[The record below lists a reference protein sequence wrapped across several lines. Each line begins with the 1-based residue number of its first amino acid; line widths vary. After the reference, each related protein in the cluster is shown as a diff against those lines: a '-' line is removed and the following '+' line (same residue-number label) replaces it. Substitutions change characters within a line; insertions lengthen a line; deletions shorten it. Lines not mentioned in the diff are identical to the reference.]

1 MKIASFIASFLAL
14 SILFL
19 GLITHTSAQDN
30 QNPFLPI
37 EPTVEDPEVVI
48 DLLVL
53 TDETAIQVID
63 LLEQLT
69 DKIILRRQ
77 DLPVTKI
84 NFNSRGPIKKSE
96 AILALESLLS
106 LNGIMLTDMGGRFL
120 KAVPAS
126 NPSTQVPTMIHGSTK
141 YLPSSQQ
148 IYAKL
153 FKLNYLVADQTTTSL
168 IIPFLSPNH
177 NITLYP
183 KSNALLITD
192 ALVNLQRTETIL
204 KENDQPQAIRESVE
218 FIKLEF
224 VQAKDMEGQLRSLI
238 DGSLKS
244 YLQGNTNITIDER
257 TNQLILVTH
266 PANLALIQSV
276 IDNIDIDA
284 APLTAS
290 EVFPLKQAKAEDV
303 VKIIDE
309 IITGQRKSREDDAK
323 TANAKPLPANPNP
336 VPNANANPISPNT
349 NANSNASLQFS
360 EFVGLSADERI
371 NAIVAYG
378 TQQDLK
384 TLETL
389 IEKIDIPLPQVRIE
403 AIITEVRLSEKQATG
418 LTNFLINY
426 KGDGS
431 LDTDAVKEFS
441 FGNYIETTNSQGNE
455 TTQSITN
462 PYLKNTVALAD
473 GKFSFSG
480 ILELAESDSDVK
492 VLSTPS
498 IVVSHNE
505 EGVINVS
512 ESRPIVTGSQTTLN
526 SSNVRS
532 NIEFRD
538 IGIQLEVTP
547 LIGADGSIQM
557 EINQSADSIS
567 GTTSIDGNDQPIIG
581 KREANSTITVNDK
594 QIAILAGLQQNEVS
608 DKGNYFPLI
617 GRLPVLKKILS
628 GTSKSYNR
636 TELIIFIRPTIIR
649 NPNQS
654 ESLTKDILENYEE
667 GKTIEGYLED
677 GTIREIYME
686 GSRLSPKKSSFFDA
700 FRPLDNSED

>member
-1 MKIASFIASFLAL
+1 MKIASFIVSTLAL

-19 GLITHTSAQDN
+19 GVGTHLSAQNDL
-30 QNPFLPI
+30 NPLLPI
-37 EPTVEDPEVVI
+37 EPTVEDPDLVI

-77 DLPVTKI
+77 DLPATKI
-84 NFNSRGPIKKSE
+84 NFNSRGPIKKAE

-126 NPSTQVPTMIHGSTK
+126 NPSTQVPMMIHGSTQ
-141 YLPSSQQ
+141 YMSSSQQ

-168 IIPFLSPNH
+168 ITPLLSPNH
-177 NITLYP
+177 NLTVFP
-183 KSNALLITD
+183 KSNAFLITD
-192 ALVNLQRTETIL
+192 SLVNLQRTETIL

-244 YLQGNTNITIDER
+244 YLQGNTNITVDER

-323 TANAKPLPANPNP
+323 TANSKQAPANPNP
-336 VPNANANPISPNT
+336 LPLSNTSPNANANA
-349 NANSNASLQFS
+349 ANSNASLQFS
-360 EFVGLSADERI
+360 EFVGLSADDRI

-384 TLETL
+384 TLKTL

-403 AIITEVRLSEKQATG
+403 AIITEVGLNETQSTG
-418 LTNFLINY
+418 LKNFGLLFNDLTGPASGIA
-426 KGDGS
+426 GTS
-431 LDTDAVKEFS
+431 LNLSNGGIQTVDASGNSAPILLDRFS
-441 FGNYIETTNSQGNE
+441 IQ
-455 TTQSITN
+455 
-462 PYLKNTVALAD
+462 
-473 GKFSFSG
+473 G
-480 ILELAESDSDVK
+480 ILELAENDSNVK

-512 ESRPIVTGSQTTLN
+512 ESRPIVTGSTSSIN
-526 SSNVRS
+526 SSGQSTSLRDTV
-532 NIEFRD
+532 EYRD
-538 IGIQLEVTP
+538 IGIELKVTP
-547 LIGADGSIQM
+547 LIGADGSVQM
-557 EINQSADSIS
+557 EIQQSANQLSS
-567 GTTSIDGNDQPIIG
+567 SSVEVNSNPQPIIG
-581 KREANSTITVNDK
+581 KREANSTITVQDGK
-594 QIAILAGLQQNEVS
+594 IAVLAGLQQNKADNSKSV
-608 DKGNYFPLI
+608 FPLI
-617 GRLPVLKKILS
+617 GRLPGLKHLFSNTNKE
-628 GTSKSYNR
+628 YNR
-636 TELIIFIRPTIIR
+636 TELIIFIRPTIIL
-649 NPNQS
+649 NQQQS
-654 ESLTKDILENYEE
+654 TDLTQDIIENYEE
-667 GKTIEGYLED
+667 GDTIEGYLED
-677 GTIREIYME
+677 GTIREIYMK
-686 GSRLSPKKSSFFDA
+686 GSRLSPKKKEPKS
-700 FRPLDNSED
+700 NKQ

>member
-1 MKIASFIASFLAL
+1 MKIASFIASSLAL
-14 SILFL
+14 SILFFGVL
-19 GLITHTSAQDN
+19 TTASAQN
-30 QNPFLPI
+30 NLNPLLPI
-37 EPTVEDPEVVI
+37 EPTVEDPDMVI

-84 NFNSRGPIKKSE
+84 NFNSRGPIKKAE

-126 NPSTQVPTMIHGSTK
+126 NPSSQVPMMIHGSTL
-141 YLPSSQQ
+141 YEPASQQ

-168 IIPFLSPNH
+168 ITPFLSPNH
-177 NITLYP
+177 NLTIYP
-183 KSNALLITD
+183 KSNAFLITD
-192 ALVNLQRTETIL
+192 ALVNLQRTESIL

-244 YLQGNTNITIDER
+244 YLQGNTNITVDER

-276 IDNIDIDA
+276 IENIDIDA

-290 EVFPLKQAKAEDV
+290 EVFPLKQAKAEEV
-303 VKIIDE
+303 VKTIDE

-323 TANAKPLPANPNP
+323 TANTKAPQANPNTP
-336 VPNANANPISPNT
+336 PNPISTTASSPDT

-360 EFVGLSADERI
+360 EYVGLSADERI

-403 AIITEVRLSEKQATG
+403 AIITEVRLKEDQATG
-418 LTNFLINY
+418 LDQFSVIFNSNTSDPKWIEGGTLKFTDGGIGTTSSQILDLNENIVDSFATYYSGNF
-426 KGDGS
+426 G
-431 LDTDAVKEFS
+431 F
-441 FGNYIETTNSQGNE
+441 Q
-455 TTQSITN
+455 
-462 PYLKNTVALAD
+462 
-473 GKFSFSG
+473 G

-526 SSNVRS
+526 STNVRS

-547 LIGADGSIQM
+547 LIGADGSVQM
-557 EINQSADSIS
+557 EITQSADRIS
-567 GTTSIDGNDQPIIG
+567 GTTEIDGNQQPIIG
-581 KREANSTITVNDK
+581 KREANSTITVADR
-594 QIAILAGLQQNEVS
+594 QIAVLAGLQQNEIS
-608 DKGNYFPLI
+608 DTSSFFPLI

-649 NPNQS
+649 DPGQS
-654 ESLTKDILENYEE
+654 RDLTKDIIDNYEE
-667 GKTIEGYLED
+667 GETIEGYLED

-686 GSRLSPKKSSFFDA
+686 GSRLSPKKKD
-700 FRPLDNSED
+700 P

>member
-1 MKIASFIASFLAL
+1 MKIASFIASILAL
-14 SILFL
+14 NLLLL
-19 GLITHTSAQDN
+19 GVITHASAQGN
-30 QNPFLPI
+30 PNPFLPL
-37 EPTVEDPEVVI
+37 EPTVEDPDVVI

-53 TDETAIQVID
+53 TDETAIQVIE

-126 NPSTQVPTMIHGSTK
+126 NPSTQVPTMIHGSTQ

-153 FKLNYLVADQTTTSL
+153 FKLNYLVADQSTTNLITSS
-168 IIPFLSPNH
+168 LSPNH
-177 NITLYP
+177 NLTIYP

-192 ALVNLQRTETIL
+192 ALVNLQRIESLL

-224 VQAKDMEGQLRSLI
+224 VQAKDMESQLRSLI

-244 YLQGNTNITIDER
+244 YLQGNTNITVDER

-284 APLTAS
+284 APLTSS

-309 IITGQRKSREDDAK
+309 IISGQRKSREDDAR
-323 TANAKPLPANPNP
+323 TANAKPNQLSPAPSPTPNTNSP
-336 VPNANANPISPNT
+336 IVPNAK
-349 NANSNASLQFS
+349 ANSNASLQFS

-389 IEKIDIPLPQVRIE
+389 IEKIDIPLSQVRIE
-403 AIITEVRLSEKQATG
+403 AIITEVGLNESQSTG
-418 LTNFLINY
+418 LKNFGLLFNDITGPTGIAGTSLNLSN
-426 KGDGS
+426 DGIQTVDS
-431 LDTDAVKEFS
+431 SGNSSSIVIDNFS
-441 FGNYIETTNSQGNE
+441 IQ
-455 TTQSITN
+455 
-462 PYLKNTVALAD
+462 
-473 GKFSFSG
+473 G
-480 ILELAESDSDVK
+480 ILELAENDSNVK

-512 ESRPIVTGSQTTLN
+512 ESRPIVTGTTSSVSSTGN
-526 SSNVRS
+526 STNLRDTV
-532 NIEFRD
+532 EYRD
-538 IGIQLEVTP
+538 IGIELIVTP
-547 LIGADGSIQM
+547 LIGADGSVQM
-557 EINQSADSIS
+557 EIKQSANQLSS
-567 GTTSIDGNDQPIIG
+567 SSVEVNNNPQPIIG
-581 KREANSTITVNDK
+581 KREANSTITVQDGK
-594 QIAILAGLQQNEVS
+594 IAVLAGLQQNKTNNSKAV
-608 DKGNYFPLI
+608 FPLI
-617 GRLPVLKKILS
+617 GRLPVLKHLFSNSNKE
-628 GTSKSYNR
+628 YNR

-654 ESLTKDILENYEE
+654 QDLTNDIIENYEE
-667 GKTIEGYLED
+667 GETIEGYLED

-686 GSRLSPKKSSFFDA
+686 GSRLSPKKKN
-700 FRPLDNSED
+700 L

>member
-1 MKIASFIASFLAL
+1 MKIATFIVSSLAL
-14 SILFL
+14 SILLLFL
-19 GLITHTSAQDN
+19 GVGTQLSAQSN
-30 QNPFLPI
+30 LNPLLPI
-37 EPTVEDPEVVI
+37 EPTVEDPDVVI

-69 DKIILRRQ
+69 NKIILRRQ
-77 DLPVTKI
+77 DLPATKI
-84 NFNSRGPIKKSE
+84 NFNSRGPIKKAE

-126 NPSTQVPTMIHGSTK
+126 NPSTQVPMMILGSTQ
-141 YLPSSQQ
+141 YMPSSQQ

-153 FKLNYLVADQTTTSL
+153 FKLNYLVADQTTTARISPL
-168 IIPFLSPNH
+168 LSPNH
-177 NITLYP
+177 NLTIFP

-192 ALVNLQRTETIL
+192 SLVNLQRTESIL

-244 YLQGNTNITIDER
+244 YLQGNTNITVDER

-290 EVFPLKQAKAEDV
+290 EVFPLKQANAVDV

-323 TANAKPLPANPNP
+323 TANSKQTPANPSSSP
-336 VPNANANPISPNT
+336 LPNTSLNANT

-403 AIITEVRLSEKQATG
+403 AIITEVRLKEDQATG
-418 LTNFLINY
+418 LNNFTVNY
-426 KGDGS
+426 DGGGI
-431 LDTDAVKEFS
+431 TDEITKLEFS
-441 FGNYIETTNSQGNE
+441 NTNDDGDILNPFLSTTNAIVS
-455 TTQSITN
+455 
-462 PYLKNTVALAD
+462 
-473 GKFSFSG
+473 GKFSFKG
-480 ILELAESDSDVK
+480 VLELAESDSDVK

-547 LIGADGSIQM
+547 LIGADGSVQM
-557 EINQSADSIS
+557 EINQSADRIS
-567 GTTSIDGNDQPIIG
+567 GSTQIDGNDQPIIG
-581 KREANSTITVNDK
+581 KREANSTITVADG
-594 QIAILAGLQQNEVS
+594 QIAILAGLQQNEIS
-608 DKGNYFPLI
+608 DTGNYFPLI
-617 GRLPVLKKILS
+617 GRLPILKKILS
-628 GTSKSYNR
+628 GNSKSFNR

-649 NPNQS
+649 NPKQS
-654 ESLTKDILENYEE
+654 KGLTQNILDNYEE
-667 GKTIEGYLED
+667 GETIESYLEG
-677 GTIREIYME
+677 GTIREIYMK
-686 GSRLSPKKSSFFDA
+686 GSRLSPKKKEPKSTK
-700 FRPLDNSED
+700 P

>member
-1 MKIASFIASFLAL
+1 MKIASFIASSFAL
-14 SILFL
+14 SILFFAVL
-19 GLITHTSAQDN
+19 TTASAQN
-30 QNPFLPI
+30 NLNPLLPI
-37 EPTVEDPEVVI
+37 EPTVEDPDMVI

-84 NFNSRGPIKKSE
+84 NFNSRGPIKKAE

-126 NPSTQVPTMIHGSTK
+126 NPSSQVPMMIHGSTL
-141 YLPSSQQ
+141 YEPASQQ

-168 IIPFLSPNH
+168 ITPFLSPNH
-177 NITLYP
+177 NLTIYP
-183 KSNALLITD
+183 KSNAFLITD
-192 ALVNLQRTETIL
+192 ALVNLQRTESIL

-244 YLQGNTNITIDER
+244 YLQGNTNITVDER

-276 IDNIDIDA
+276 IENIDIDA

-323 TANAKPLPANPNP
+323 TANTKAPQPNPNAP
-336 VPNANANPISPNT
+336 PNPISAAATSPNAS
-349 NANSNASLQFS
+349 ANSNASLQFS
-360 EFVGLSADERI
+360 EYVGLSADERI

-403 AIITEVRLSEKQATG
+403 AIITEVGLNESQTTG
-418 LTNFLINY
+418 LKNFGLIFNDINGPTVGIAGTSLNLT
-426 KGDGS
+426 KDG
-431 LDTDAVKEFS
+431 
-441 FGNYIETTNSQGNE
+441 IETVDAGGLSS
-455 TTQSITN
+455 SILLDN
-462 PYLKNTVALAD
+462 
-473 GKFSFSG
+473 FSIKG
-480 ILELAESDSDVK
+480 ILEIAESDSNVK

-512 ESRPIVTGSQTTLN
+512 ESRPIVTGST
-526 SSNVRS
+526 SSISSSGISTSLRDTV
-532 NIEFRD
+532 EYRD
-538 IGIQLEVTP
+538 IGIELNVTP
-547 LIGADGSIQM
+547 LIGADGSVQM
-557 EINQSADSIS
+557 DIEQSANQLSS
-567 GTTSIDGNDQPIIG
+567 SSVVVNSNPQPIIG
-581 KREANSTITVNDK
+581 KREANSTITVQDGK
-594 QIAILAGLQQNEVS
+594 IAVLAGLQQN
-608 DKGNYFPLI
+608 KANNTKTFFPLI
-617 GRLPVLKKILS
+617 GRIPVLKNLLS
-628 GTSKSYNR
+628 NTDKEYNR

-649 NPNQS
+649 NQQQS
-654 ESLTKDILENYEE
+654 RDLTKDILDNYEE
-667 GKTIEGYLED
+667 GETIEDYLED
-677 GTIREIYME
+677 GTIREIYMK
-686 GSRLSPKKSSFFDA
+686 GSRLSPKKKD
-700 FRPLDNSED
+700 P

>member
-1 MKIASFIASFLAL
+1 MKIASFIASILAL
-14 SILFL
+14 NLLLL
-19 GLITHTSAQDN
+19 GVITHASAQG
-30 QNPFLPI
+30 NPNPSLPL
-37 EPTVEDPEVVI
+37 EPTVEDPDVVI

-53 TDETAIQVID
+53 TDETAIQVIE

-126 NPSTQVPTMIHGSTK
+126 NPSTQVPTMIHGSTQ

-153 FKLNYLVADQTTTSL
+153 FKLNYLVADQSTTNLITSS
-168 IIPFLSPNH
+168 LSPNH
-177 NITLYP
+177 NLTIYP

-192 ALVNLQRTETIL
+192 ALVNLQRIESLL

-224 VQAKDMEGQLRSLI
+224 VQAKDMESQLRSLI

-244 YLQGNTNITIDER
+244 YLQGNTNITVDER

-266 PANLALIQSV
+266 PANLALIKSV

-309 IITGQRKSREDDAK
+309 IISGQRKSREDDAR
-323 TANAKPLPANPNP
+323 TANAKPNQLSPAPSPTPNTNSP
-336 VPNANANPISPNT
+336 IVPNAK
-349 NANSNASLQFS
+349 ANSNASLQFS

-389 IEKIDIPLPQVRIE
+389 IEKIDIPLSQVRIE
-403 AIITEVRLSEKQATG
+403 AIITEVGLNESQSTG
-418 LTNFLINY
+418 LKNFGLLFNDITGPTGIAGTSLNLSN
-426 KGDGS
+426 DGIQTVDS
-431 LDTDAVKEFS
+431 SGNSSSIVIDNFS
-441 FGNYIETTNSQGNE
+441 IQ
-455 TTQSITN
+455 
-462 PYLKNTVALAD
+462 
-473 GKFSFSG
+473 G
-480 ILELAESDSDVK
+480 ILELAENDSNVK

-512 ESRPIVTGSQTTLN
+512 ESRPIVTGTTSSVSSTGN
-526 SSNVRS
+526 STNLRDTV
-532 NIEFRD
+532 EYRD
-538 IGIQLEVTP
+538 IGIELIVTP
-547 LIGADGSIQM
+547 LIGADGSVQM
-557 EINQSADSIS
+557 EIKQSANQLSS
-567 GTTSIDGNDQPIIG
+567 SSVEVNNNPQPIIG
-581 KREANSTITVNDK
+581 KREANSTITVQDGK
-594 QIAILAGLQQNEVS
+594 IAVLAGLQQNKTNNSKAV
-608 DKGNYFPLI
+608 FPLI
-617 GRLPVLKKILS
+617 GRLPVLKHLFSNSNKE
-628 GTSKSYNR
+628 YNR

-654 ESLTKDILENYEE
+654 QDLTNDIIENYEE
-667 GKTIEGYLED
+667 GETIEGYLED

-686 GSRLSPKKSSFFDA
+686 GSRLSPKKKN
-700 FRPLDNSED
+700 L

>member
-1 MKIASFIASFLAL
+1 MKIVSFIASILTL
-14 SILFL
+14 SILL
-19 GLITHTSAQDN
+19 GVSTHLSAQSN
-30 QNPFLPI
+30 VNPILPV
-37 EPTVEDPEVVI
+37 EPTVEDPDVII

-69 DKIILRRQ
+69 GKIILRRQ
-77 DLPVTKI
+77 DLPATKI
-84 NFNSRGPIKKSE
+84 NFNSRGPIIKAD

-126 NPSTQVPTMIHGSTK
+126 NPSTQVPMMIIGSTK
-141 YLPSSQQ
+141 SLPSSQQ

-168 IIPFLSPNH
+168 ISPLLSPNH
-177 NITLYP
+177 NLTIFP

-192 ALVNLQRTETIL
+192 ALINLQRAESIIA
-204 KENDQPQAIRESVE
+204 ENDQPQAIRESVE

-224 VQAKDMEGQLRSLI
+224 VQAKDMEGQLRTLI
-238 DGSLKS
+238 EGSLKS
-244 YLQGNTNITIDER
+244 YLQGNTNITVDER

-303 VKIIDE
+303 VEIIDE

-323 TANAKPLPANPNP
+323 TANARKPQQTPLP
-336 VPNANANPISPNT
+336 SPTGNQ
-349 NANSNASLQFS
+349 ANSANTKTNSSASLQFS
-360 EFVGLSADERI
+360 EYVGLSSDDRI

-389 IEKIDIPLPQVRIE
+389 ILKIDIPLPQVRIE
-403 AIITEVRLSEKQATG
+403 AIITEVGLNETQSTG
-418 LTNFLINY
+418 LSNFNSIFND
-426 KGDGS
+426 KD
-431 LDTDAVKEFS
+431 
-441 FGNYIETTNSQGNE
+441 SQGASGTVLNLSNAGIGTLE
-455 TTQSITN
+455 NTPIVSGNFSIQ
-462 PYLKNTVALAD
+462 
-473 GKFSFSG
+473 G
-480 ILELAESDSDVK
+480 ILQIAESDSDVK
-492 VLSTPS
+492 ILSTPS

-512 ESRPIVTGSQTTLN
+512 ESRPIVTGSTSSIN
-526 SSNVRS
+526 SGGISTSLRDTV
-532 NIEFRD
+532 EYRD
-538 IGIQLEVTP
+538 IGIQLQVTP
-547 LIGADGSIQM
+547 LIGADGSVQM
-557 EINQSADSIS
+557 EIKQSADQLSS
-567 GTTSIDGNDQPIIG
+567 KSVNVNNNSQPIIG
-581 KREANSTITVNDK
+581 KREVNSTITVADG
-594 QIAILAGLQQNEVS
+594 QIAILAGLQQNES
-608 DKGNYFPLI
+608 SEDRSYFPII
-617 GRLPVLKKILS
+617 GRLPILNRILS
-628 GTSKSYNR
+628 GKTKDYDR
-636 TELIIFIRPTIIR
+636 TELIIFIRPTVVR
-649 NPNQS
+649 NPQQS
-654 ESLTKDILENYEE
+654 KELTQDILNHYEE
-667 GKTIEGYLED
+667 GETIENYLED

-686 GSRLSPKKSSFFDA
+686 GSQLSPKKKEPKSVT
-700 FRPLDNSED
+700 E

>member
-1 MKIASFIASFLAL
+1 MKIASFIASILAL
-14 SILFL
+14 NLLLL
-19 GLITHTSAQDN
+19 GVITHASAQG
-30 QNPFLPI
+30 NPNPSLPL
-37 EPTVEDPEVVI
+37 EPTVEDPDVVI

-53 TDETAIQVID
+53 TDETAIQVIE

-126 NPSTQVPTMIHGSTK
+126 NPSTQVPTMIHGSTQ

-153 FKLNYLVADQTTTSL
+153 FKLNYLVADQSTTNLITSS
-168 IIPFLSPNH
+168 LSPNH
-177 NITLYP
+177 NLTIYP

-192 ALVNLQRTETIL
+192 ALVNLQRIESLL

-224 VQAKDMEGQLRSLI
+224 VQAKDMESQLRSLI

-244 YLQGNTNITIDER
+244 YLQGNTNITVDER

-284 APLTAS
+284 APLTSS

-309 IITGQRKSREDDAK
+309 IISGQRKSREDDAR
-323 TANAKPLPANPNP
+323 TANAKPNQLSPAPSPTPNTNSP
-336 VPNANANPISPNT
+336 IVPNAK
-349 NANSNASLQFS
+349 ANSNASLQFS

-389 IEKIDIPLPQVRIE
+389 IEKIDIPLSQVRIE
-403 AIITEVRLSEKQATG
+403 AIITEVGLNESQSTG
-418 LTNFLINY
+418 LKNFGLLFNDITGPTGIAGTSLNLSN
-426 KGDGS
+426 DGIQTVDS
-431 LDTDAVKEFS
+431 SGNSSSIVIDNFS
-441 FGNYIETTNSQGNE
+441 IQ
-455 TTQSITN
+455 
-462 PYLKNTVALAD
+462 
-473 GKFSFSG
+473 G
-480 ILELAESDSDVK
+480 ILELAENDSNVK

-512 ESRPIVTGSQTTLN
+512 ESRPIVTGTTSSVSSTGN
-526 SSNVRS
+526 STNLRDTV
-532 NIEFRD
+532 EYRD
-538 IGIQLEVTP
+538 IGIELIVTP
-547 LIGADGSIQM
+547 LIGADGSVQM
-557 EINQSADSIS
+557 EIKQSANQLSS
-567 GTTSIDGNDQPIIG
+567 SSVEVNNNPQPIIG
-581 KREANSTITVNDK
+581 KREANSTITVQDGK
-594 QIAILAGLQQNEVS
+594 IAVLAGLQQNKTNNSKAV
-608 DKGNYFPLI
+608 FPLI
-617 GRLPVLKKILS
+617 GRLPVLKHLFSNSNKE
-628 GTSKSYNR
+628 YNR

-654 ESLTKDILENYEE
+654 QDLTNDIIENYEE
-667 GKTIEGYLED
+667 GETIEGYLED

-686 GSRLSPKKSSFFDA
+686 GSRLSPKKKN
-700 FRPLDNSED
+700 L

>member
-1 MKIASFIASFLAL
+1 MKIASFIASSFAL
-14 SILFL
+14 SILFFAVL
-19 GLITHTSAQDN
+19 TTASAQN
-30 QNPFLPI
+30 NLNPLLPI
-37 EPTVEDPEVVI
+37 EPTVEDPDMVI

-84 NFNSRGPIKKSE
+84 NFNSRGPIKKAE

-126 NPSTQVPTMIHGSTK
+126 NPSSQVPMMIHGSTL
-141 YLPSSQQ
+141 YEPASQQ

-168 IIPFLSPNH
+168 ITPFLSPNH
-177 NITLYP
+177 NLTIYP

-192 ALVNLQRTETIL
+192 ALVNLQRTESIL

-244 YLQGNTNITIDER
+244 YLQGNTNITVDER

-276 IDNIDIDA
+276 IENIDIDA

-323 TANAKPLPANPNP
+323 TANTKAPQPNPNAP
-336 VPNANANPISPNT
+336 PNPISAAATSPNAS
-349 NANSNASLQFS
+349 ANSNASLQFS
-360 EFVGLSADERI
+360 EYVGLSADERI

-403 AIITEVRLSEKQATG
+403 AIITEVRLKEDQATG
-418 LTNFLINY
+418 LTNFLVNY

-441 FGNYIETTNSQGNE
+441 FGNYTETTNTQTNA
-455 TTQSITN
+455 TTRSIIN
-462 PYLKNTVALAD
+462 PFLSNSVALAD

-480 ILELAESDSDVK
+480 VLELAESDSDVK

-547 LIGADGSIQM
+547 LIGADGSVQM

-567 GTTSIDGNDQPIIG
+567 GTTTIDGNDQPIIG
-581 KREANSTITVNDK
+581 KREANSTITVNDR
-594 QIAILAGLQQNEVS
+594 QIAILAGLQQNEIS
-608 DKGNYFPLI
+608 DTGNYFPLI

-649 NPNQS
+649 DPGQS
-654 ESLTKDILENYEE
+654 RDLTKDILDNYEE
-667 GKTIEGYLED
+667 GETIEGYLED
-677 GTIREIYME
+677 GTIRGIYME
-686 GSRLSPKKSSFFDA
+686 GSRLSPKKKD
-700 FRPLDNSED
+700 P

>member
-1 MKIASFIASFLAL
+1 MKIASFIASSLAL

-19 GLITHTSAQDN
+19 GVISHASAQN
-30 QNPFLPI
+30 NLPPILPI
-37 EPTVEDPEVVI
+37 EPTVEDPDSVI

-63 LLEQLT
+63 LLEQLS

-126 NPSTQVPTMIHGSTK
+126 NPSTQVPKMIHGSTQN
-141 YLPSSQQ
+141 LPSSQQ

-153 FKLNYLVADQTTTSL
+153 FKLNYLVADQTTTNL
-168 IIPFLSPNH
+168 ITPFLSPNH
-177 NITLYP
+177 NLTIYP

-218 FIKLEF
+218 FVKLEF
-224 VQAKDMEGQLRSLI
+224 VQAKDMESQLRSLI

-244 YLQGNTNITIDER
+244 YLQGNTNITTDER
-257 TNQLILVTH
+257 TNQIILVTH

-323 TANAKPLPANPNP
+323 TANAKPSQTNPNP
-336 VPNANANPISPNT
+336 TPIPNSTSPSSPNAS
-349 NANSNASLQFS
+349 ANSNASLQFS

-384 TLETL
+384 TLEIL

-403 AIITEVRLSEKQATG
+403 AIITEVRLTEDQSTG
-418 LTNFLINY
+418 LKNFKLLFNDVT
-426 KGDGS
+426 GPAPTTGTAGTS
-431 LDTDAVKEFS
+431 LNLSNEGIQTVDASGTISSIIIDNFS
-441 FGNYIETTNSQGNE
+441 IQ
-455 TTQSITN
+455 
-462 PYLKNTVALAD
+462 
-473 GKFSFSG
+473 G
-480 ILELAESDSDVK
+480 ILEIAESDSNVK

-505 EGVINVS
+505 EGIINVS
-512 ESRPIVTGSQTTLN
+512 DSIPIVTGSSSTITNTSTLT
-526 SSNVRS
+526 NVRS
-532 NIEFRD
+532 SIEYRD
-538 IGIQLEVTP
+538 IGITLEVTP
-547 LIGADGSIQM
+547 LIGADGSVQM
-557 EINQSADSIS
+557 EINQTANQLSSKKSKIDSNELS
-567 GTTSIDGNDQPIIG
+567 IIG
-581 KREANSTITVNDK
+581 KREANSTITVADG
-594 QIAILAGLQQNEVS
+594 QVAVLAGLQQNS
-608 DKGNYFPLI
+608 INDTQSFFPLI
-617 GRLPVLKKILS
+617 GRMPVLKNILS
-628 GTSKSYNR
+628 NKTKNYIR
-636 TELIIFIRPTIIR
+636 TELILFIRPTVIR

-654 ESLTKDILENYEE
+654 QDLTKDIIENYEE
-667 GKTIEGYLED
+667 GETIEGYLED
-677 GTIREIYME
+677 GTIREIYMK
-686 GSRLSPKKSSFFDA
+686 GSRLSPKKKE
-700 FRPLDNSED
+700 P

>member
-1 MKIASFIASFLAL
+1 MKIASFIASILAL
-14 SILFL
+14 NLLLL
-19 GLITHTSAQDN
+19 GVITHASAQGN
-30 QNPFLPI
+30 PNPFLPI
-37 EPTVEDPEVVI
+37 EPTVEDPDVVI

-53 TDETAIQVID
+53 TDETAIQVIE

-126 NPSTQVPTMIHGSTK
+126 NPSSQVPTMIHGSTQ

-153 FKLNYLVADQTTTSL
+153 FKLNYLVADQSTTNLITSS
-168 IIPFLSPNH
+168 LSPNH
-177 NITLYP
+177 NLTIYP

-192 ALVNLQRTETIL
+192 ALVNLQRIESLL
-204 KENDQPQAIRESVE
+204 KENDQPQVIRESVE

-224 VQAKDMEGQLRSLI
+224 VQAKDMESQLRSLI

-244 YLQGNTNITIDER
+244 YLQGNTNITVDER

-309 IITGQRKSREDDAK
+309 IITGQRKSREDDAR
-323 TANAKPLPANPNP
+323 TANAKPNQPSPAPSPTPNP
-336 VPNANANPISPNT
+336 VSPIAPNA

-403 AIITEVRLSEKQATG
+403 AIITEVRLSEDQATG
-418 LTNFLINY
+418 LSNFIINY
-426 KGDGS
+426 DGS
-431 LDTDAVKEFS
+431 GFEDSSKKLKLSNLDDDENKINPFI
-441 FGNYIETTNSQGNE
+441 GTTTAIVS
-455 TTQSITN
+455 
-462 PYLKNTVALAD
+462 
-473 GKFSFSG
+473 GKFSFEG

-505 EGVINVS
+505 EGTINVS

-547 LIGADGSIQM
+547 LIGADGSVQM

-567 GTTSIDGNDQPIIG
+567 GKTTIDGNEQPIIG
-581 KREANSTITVNDK
+581 KREANSTITVSDK
-594 QIAILAGLQQNEVS
+594 EVAILAGLQQNEIS
-608 DKGNYFPLI
+608 DSGSYFPLI
-617 GRLPVLKKILS
+617 GRLPLLKNILS
-628 GTSKSYNR
+628 GTTKSYNR
-636 TELIIFIRPTIIR
+636 TELVIFIRPTIIR

-654 ESLTKDILENYEE
+654 QDLTNDIIENYEE
-667 GKTIEGYLED
+667 GETIEGYLED
-677 GTIREIYME
+677 GTIREIYMK
-686 GSRLSPKKSSFFDA
+686 GSRLSPKKKESLI
-700 FRPLDNSED
+700 P

>member
-1 MKIASFIASFLAL
+1 MKIASFIASILAL
-14 SILFL
+14 NLLLL
-19 GLITHTSAQDN
+19 GVITHASAQG
-30 QNPFLPI
+30 NPNPSLPL
-37 EPTVEDPEVVI
+37 EPTVEDPDVVI

-53 TDETAIQVID
+53 TDETAIQVIE

-126 NPSTQVPTMIHGSTK
+126 NPSTQVPTMIHGSTQ

-153 FKLNYLVADQTTTSL
+153 FKLNYLVADQSTTNLITSS
-168 IIPFLSPNH
+168 LSPNH
-177 NITLYP
+177 NLTIYP

-192 ALVNLQRTETIL
+192 ALVNLQRIESLL

-224 VQAKDMEGQLRSLI
+224 VQAKDMESQLRSLI

-244 YLQGNTNITIDER
+244 YLQGNTNITVDER

-284 APLTAS
+284 APLTSS

-309 IITGQRKSREDDAK
+309 IISGQRKSREDDAR
-323 TANAKPLPANPNP
+323 TANAKPNQLSPAPSPTPNTNSP
-336 VPNANANPISPNT
+336 IVPNAK
-349 NANSNASLQFS
+349 ANSNASLQFS

-389 IEKIDIPLPQVRIE
+389 IEKIDIPLSQVRIE
-403 AIITEVRLSEKQATG
+403 AIITEVGLNESQSTG
-418 LTNFLINY
+418 LKNFGLLFNDITGPTGIAGTSLNLSN
-426 KGDGS
+426 DGIQTVDS
-431 LDTDAVKEFS
+431 SGNSSSIVIDNFS
-441 FGNYIETTNSQGNE
+441 IQ
-455 TTQSITN
+455 
-462 PYLKNTVALAD
+462 
-473 GKFSFSG
+473 G
-480 ILELAESDSDVK
+480 ILELAENDSNVK

-512 ESRPIVTGSQTTLN
+512 ESRPIVTGTTSSVSSTGN
-526 SSNVRS
+526 STNLRDTV
-532 NIEFRD
+532 EYRD
-538 IGIQLEVTP
+538 IGIELIVTP
-547 LIGADGSIQM
+547 LIGADGSVQM
-557 EINQSADSIS
+557 EIKQSANQLSS
-567 GTTSIDGNDQPIIG
+567 SSVEVNNNPQPIIG
-581 KREANSTITVNDK
+581 KREANSTITVQDGK
-594 QIAILAGLQQNEVS
+594 IAVLAGLQQNKTNNSKAV
-608 DKGNYFPLI
+608 FPLI
-617 GRLPVLKKILS
+617 GRLPVLKHLFSNSNKE
-628 GTSKSYNR
+628 YNR

-654 ESLTKDILENYEE
+654 QDLTNDIIENYEE
-667 GKTIEGYLED
+667 GETIEGYLED

-686 GSRLSPKKSSFFDA
+686 GSRLSPKKKN
-700 FRPLDNSED
+700 P

>member
-30 QNPFLPI
+30 QNSILPI

-218 FIKLEF
+218 FIKLKF

-323 TANAKPLPANPNP
+323 TAKAKPSPANPNP
-336 VPNANANPISPNT
+336 APNAKANPISPNT

-403 AIITEVRLSEKQATG
+403 AIITEVRLKEDQATG
-418 LTNFLINY
+418 LDQFSVIFNSNHTDPNWVNGGTLKLSDGGIGTTSTRVLDLKGENVIDSFTAYYSGNF
-426 KGDGS
+426 G
-431 LDTDAVKEFS
+431 F
-441 FGNYIETTNSQGNE
+441 Q
-455 TTQSITN
+455 
-462 PYLKNTVALAD
+462 
-473 GKFSFSG
+473 G
-480 ILELAESDSDVK
+480 ILDLAESDSDVK

-526 SSNVRS
+526 STNVRS

-547 LIGADGSIQM
+547 LIGADGSVQM
-557 EINQSADSIS
+557 EINQSADRIS
-567 GTTSIDGNDQPIIG
+567 GSTEIDGNDQPIIG
-581 KREANSTITVNDK
+581 KREANSTITVSDGN
-594 QIAILAGLQQNEVS
+594 IAVLAGLQQNEIS
-608 DKGNYFPLI
+608 DSSSYFPFI

-654 ESLTKDILENYEE
+654 ESLTRDILENYEE
-667 GKTIEGYLED
+667 GNTIEGYLED
-677 GTIREIYME
+677 GTIREIYMK
-686 GSRLSPKKSSFFDA
+686 GSRLSPKKKE
-700 FRPLDNSED
+700 P

>member
-1 MKIASFIASFLAL
+1 
-14 SILFL
+14 
-19 GLITHTSAQDN
+19 
-30 QNPFLPI
+30 
-37 EPTVEDPEVVI
+37 
-48 DLLVL
+48 
-53 TDETAIQVID
+53 
-63 LLEQLT
+63 
-69 DKIILRRQ
+69 
-77 DLPVTKI
+77 
-84 NFNSRGPIKKSE
+84 
-96 AILALESLLS
+96 
-106 LNGIMLTDMGGRFL
+106 
-120 KAVPAS
+120 
-126 NPSTQVPTMIHGSTK
+126 MIHGSTL
-141 YLPSSQQ
+141 YEPASQQ

-168 IIPFLSPNH
+168 ITPFLSPNH
-177 NITLYP
+177 NLTIYP
-183 KSNALLITD
+183 KSNAFLITD
-192 ALVNLQRTETIL
+192 ALVNLQRTESIL

-244 YLQGNTNITIDER
+244 YLQGNTNITVDER

-276 IDNIDIDA
+276 IENIDIDA

-290 EVFPLKQAKAEDV
+290 EVFPLKQAKAEEV
-303 VKIIDE
+303 VKTIDE

-323 TANAKPLPANPNP
+323 TANTKAPQANPNTP
-336 VPNANANPISPNT
+336 PNPISATASSPNT

-360 EFVGLSADERI
+360 EYVGLSADERI

-403 AIITEVRLSEKQATG
+403 AIITEVRLKEDQATG
-418 LTNFLINY
+418 LDQFSVIFNSNTSDPKWIEGGTLKFTDGGIGTTSSQILDLNENIVDSFATYYSGNF
-426 KGDGS
+426 G
-431 LDTDAVKEFS
+431 F
-441 FGNYIETTNSQGNE
+441 Q
-455 TTQSITN
+455 
-462 PYLKNTVALAD
+462 
-473 GKFSFSG
+473 G

-526 SSNVRS
+526 STNVRS

-547 LIGADGSIQM
+547 LIGADGSVQM
-557 EINQSADSIS
+557 EITQSADRIS
-567 GTTSIDGNDQPIIG
+567 GTTEIDGNQQPIIG
-581 KREANSTITVNDK
+581 KREANSTITVADR
-594 QIAILAGLQQNEVS
+594 QIAVLAGLQQNEIS
-608 DKGNYFPLI
+608 DTSSFFPLI

-649 NPNQS
+649 DPGQS
-654 ESLTKDILENYEE
+654 RDLTKDIIDNYEE
-667 GKTIEGYLED
+667 GETIEGYLED

-686 GSRLSPKKSSFFDA
+686 GSRLSPKKKD
-700 FRPLDNSED
+700 P

>member
-1 MKIASFIASFLAL
+1 MKIASFIASSFAL
-14 SILFL
+14 SILFFAVL
-19 GLITHTSAQDN
+19 TTASAQN
-30 QNPFLPI
+30 NLNPLLPI
-37 EPTVEDPEVVI
+37 EPTVEDPDMVI

-84 NFNSRGPIKKSE
+84 NFNSRGPIKKAE

-126 NPSTQVPTMIHGSTK
+126 NPSSQVPMMIHGSTL
-141 YLPSSQQ
+141 YEPASQQ

-168 IIPFLSPNH
+168 ITPFLSPNH
-177 NITLYP
+177 NLTIYP

-192 ALVNLQRTETIL
+192 ALVNLQRTESIL

-244 YLQGNTNITIDER
+244 YLQGNTNITVDER

-276 IDNIDIDA
+276 IENIDIDA

-323 TANAKPLPANPNP
+323 TANTKAPQPNPNAP
-336 VPNANANPISPNT
+336 PNPISAAATSPNAS
-349 NANSNASLQFS
+349 ANSNASLQFS
-360 EFVGLSADERI
+360 EYVGLSADERI

-403 AIITEVRLSEKQATG
+403 AIITEVRLKEDQATG
-418 LTNFLINY
+418 LDQFSVIFNSNTSDPKWIEGGTLKFTDGGIGTTSSQILDLNENIVDSFATYYSGNF
-426 KGDGS
+426 G
-431 LDTDAVKEFS
+431 F
-441 FGNYIETTNSQGNE
+441 Q
-455 TTQSITN
+455 
-462 PYLKNTVALAD
+462 
-473 GKFSFSG
+473 G

-526 SSNVRS
+526 STNVRS

-547 LIGADGSIQM
+547 LIGADGSVQM
-557 EINQSADSIS
+557 EITQSADRIS
-567 GTTSIDGNDQPIIG
+567 GTTEIDGNQQPIIG
-581 KREANSTITVNDK
+581 KREANSTITVADR
-594 QIAILAGLQQNEVS
+594 QIAVLAGLQQNEIS
-608 DKGNYFPLI
+608 DTSSFFPLI

-649 NPNQS
+649 DPGQS
-654 ESLTKDILENYEE
+654 RDLTKDIIDNYEE
-667 GKTIEGYLED
+667 GETIEGYLED

-686 GSRLSPKKSSFFDA
+686 GSRLSPKKKD
-700 FRPLDNSED
+700 P